1 MDPVELKFKKFPFA
15 PVNMHINFL
24 HKKSQLKGWPCPLE
38 NEQEDD
44 SHNQKDC
51 TKDEKNLNKVF
62 HDIQLL
68 LNTGS
73 DDKRQ
78 TDRDGH

>member
-1 MDPVELKFKKFPFA
+1 MRLKFKNFPFHFVA
-15 PVNMHINFL
+15 VDKNINL
-24 HKKSQLKGWPCPLE
+24 PQQKSQLKGWLCPLE
-38 NEQEDD
+38 NEQKDD